1 MSPIIRNTIIFLF
14 SIAINS
20 YSQPLKA
27 NFLWGNQKL
36 ECKENSNKK
45 YSIVELSKKSREGV
59 VVISTNSGSGSGFV
73 YKHSKNRT
81 FIITNSHV
89 INGAKKVLVAWDNGF
104 EDIATVDFD
113 AGGSGDLN
121 DLAII
126 SLNGIHGKVL
136 SFKKNDLEVGTEVIA
151 VGAPMGFDFTFTR
164 GIISSMRNENKIV
177 QTDAAVNPGNSGG
190 PLIDMKGC
198 VIGIN
203 TFGYTESE
211 GLNFSIASSVVNRF
225 INKFSEP
232 QLKASNT
239 KKNNIEIKSLCKTNN
254 QICET
259 DREARKKIIN
269 ADKIIAFDPKIE
281 EAKKLANDS
290 LAIQESDYAYMLR
303 GKANYFLEEDE
314 EALEDLTKAL
324 RINPLLIEASFIR
337 GLVYKE
343 SKNYSKSVRDFQ
355 WVIKKAKSKDFI
367 SRANLEIIDIKIQQ
381 NDMPMAFQILDK
393 AIIGEKNK
401 KNLED
406 LYLKRSEINFY
417 LGKTDESKKDADK
430 VLTLNASSHQAYYLL
445 GMIQKKSKDYQSAL
459 EHFSS
464 SLKLNPNF
472 SNAYMQIG
480 RIQSSVFNE
489 HEEAIESL
497 NKSIELDPKNAEA
510 FIQRGLVLV
519 LNYKLPRGCVDL
531 KTGKNLEPK
540 GLTASWYNDLADKGL
555 QLSFCRKIYN

>member
-1 MSPIIRNTIIFLF
+1 MSPFIRNIIIFLF
-14 SIAINS
+14 PIAINS
-20 YSQPLKA
+20 YIQPIRA

-36 ECKENSNKK
+36 ECRENSKKK

-59 VVISTNSGSGSGFV
+59 VVISTDTGSGSGFV
-73 YKHSKNRT
+73 FKHSKNRT

-104 EDIATVDFD
+104 EDIAKVDID

-121 DLAII
+121 DLAIV

-136 SFKKNDLEVGTEVIA
+136 SFKKNDIEVGTEVIA

-164 GIISSMRNENKIV
+164 GIISSMRNEKKIV

-198 VIGIN
+198 VVGIN

-211 GLNFSIASSVVNRF
+211 GLNFSIASKVVKRF

-232 QLKASNT
+232 QLKAF
-239 KKNNIEIKSLCKTNN
+239 KKEKYKLEIKSLCSTNN

-259 DREARKKIIN
+259 DKEARKKIIS
-269 ADKIIAFDPKIE
+269 ADKIIAFNSKIE
-281 EAKKLANDS
+281 EAKKLASDS

-314 EALEDLTKAL
+314 DALEDLTKAL
-324 RINPLLIEASFIR
+324 RINPLLIEASFLR
-337 GLVYKE
+337 GLLYKE
-343 SKNYSKSVRDFQ
+343 SDSYSESIRDFK
-355 WVIKKAKSKDFI
+355 WVIKKAKTKELI
-367 SRANLEIIDIKIQQ
+367 SRANLEIVDINIKKGNVIE
-381 NDMPMAFQILDK
+381 AVEILDK
-393 AIIGEKNK
+393 TINDEKNN

-417 LGKTDESKKDADK
+417 LRKTDESINDANK
-430 VLTLNASSHQAYYLL
+430 ALKINRSSHQAYYWI
-445 GMIQKKSKDYQSAL
+445 GMNQDYLKDYQSAL
-459 EHFSS
+459 EYYYG
-464 SLKLNPNF
+464 SLEINPNF

-480 RIQSSVFNE
+480 VIQSRVFKE
-489 HEEAIESL
+489 HEASIESL
-497 NKSIELDPKNAEA
+497 NKAIELDPQNAEA
-510 FIQRGLVLV
+510 YIHRGVVLV
-519 LNYKLPRGCVDL
+519 LHYKLPRGCVDL
-531 KTGKNLEPK
+531 KTGKNLDLIGFTADSYRNMADI
-540 GLTASWYNDLADKGL
+540 GLNF
-555 QLSFCRKIYN
+555 SFCKKIYD